1 MTKCIGYKILPL
13 VCICLEWIKQDSLS
27 LFRLNFKAII
37 AEENRKSAGTSQ
49 LWRSFTGRV
58 REPHTKCMGCQ
69 LCETLP
75 KLAHLAIIPY
85 GVRVLSGT
93 GIKNHIVRE
102 PPPIRCCCA
111 LASASADA
119 MLCTTLREHKLEGTQ
134 TSPPGATLFKS

>member
-1 MTKCIGYKILPL
+1 MH
-13 VCICLEWIKQDSLS
+13 VRHVAQAQDRDFSPRMANGLS
-27 LFRLNFKAII
+27 EVSARCYLI
-37 AEENRKSAGTSQ
+37 AVK
-49 LWRSFTGRV
+49 TG
-58 REPHTKCMGCQ
+58 EI

-119 MLCTTLREHKLEGTQ
+119 MLCTTLREHKRAL
-134 TSPPGATLFKS
+134 PGQRGNLV